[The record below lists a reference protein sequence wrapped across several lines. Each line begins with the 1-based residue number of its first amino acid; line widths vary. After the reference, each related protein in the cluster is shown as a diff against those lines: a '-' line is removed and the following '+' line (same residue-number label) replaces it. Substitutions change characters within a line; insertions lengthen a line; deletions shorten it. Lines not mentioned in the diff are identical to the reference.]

1 MTHRTIRISHL
12 QRITISFVLA
22 GWVWAGD
29 RSPEAEKALASAVA
43 RQRLAVASMAP
54 SIEAQ
59 RQSLHKQGV
68 PTSAA
73 PFFSLPPLP
82 GLPAAA
88 ASAAVDPVPQCPPL
102 PAAQLDLLVG
112 EAARRENLEPELL
125 RSVIRQ
131 ESGARP
137 CAVSTKGAMGLM
149 QLMPGT
155 ASELGVTDAF
165 NPKENVDAGARF
177 LKQLLDLYGGDTTL
191 ALGAFNAGPGRVSQA
206 GGLPDFPET
215 LDYVQKVMAFLP

>member
-22 GWVWAGD
+22 GWAWAGD
-29 RSPEAEKALASAVA
+29 RSPEAEKAMAAAAA
-43 RQRLAVASMAP
+43 RQRQAVASMAP

-59 RQSLHKQGV
+59 RQSLLRQGV
-68 PTSAA
+68 PTSAV

-82 GLPAAA
+82 SLPAATSPPTTTVA
-88 ASAAVDPVPQCPPL
+88 QCPPL
-102 PAAQLDLLVG
+102 PLAQLDPLIS

-155 ASELGVTDAF
+155 ASELGVADAF

-191 ALGAFNAGPGRVSQA
+191 ALGAFNAGPSRVSQA